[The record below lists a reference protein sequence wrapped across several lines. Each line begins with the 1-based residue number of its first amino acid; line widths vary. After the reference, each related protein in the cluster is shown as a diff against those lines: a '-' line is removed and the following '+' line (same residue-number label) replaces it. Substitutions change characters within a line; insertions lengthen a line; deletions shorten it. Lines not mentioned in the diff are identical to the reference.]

1 MKRLMRIFNNG
12 IFDENPVLII
22 MIGLCSVL
30 AVSTTLIN
38 ALGMT
43 LAFSFVL
50 IGSEVISSLL
60 RKVTPNTLRVPIFL
74 IVIGSFTT
82 IMSLLLEAYLP
93 SLNKS
98 LGIFIPLVVVNCI
111 IIGRVEA
118 FAYKKGVI
126 ESLFDSLGMSVG
138 YGIVICSIGALRE
151 VLGNGTILGFSVFGP
166 NFKPALFFI
175 FPPGA
180 FFAIGLEIA
189 ILKRFLSKKSKSEA

>member
-1 MKRLMRIFNNG
+1 MKRLMKIFNNG

-22 MIGLCSVL
+22 MVGLCSVL
-30 AVSTTLIN
+30 AVSTSLIN

-118 FAYKKGVI
+118 FAYKKSVI
-126 ESLFDSLGMSVG
+126 ESFFDSLGMSVG
-138 YGIVICSIGALRE
+138 YGIVICSIGVLRE
-151 VLGNGTILGFSVFGP
+151 VLGNGTILGFTVFGP

-175 FPPGA
+175 LPPGA

-189 ILKRFLSKKSKSEA
+189 ILKRFLSKKSRSEA